1 MFVNL
6 RHEIR
11 GRCGRAILSAAL
23 VLCALTAP
31 ATIGAQ
37 TPTFLPLPGCVAP
50 PPPPGSDGFPFAATD
65 ALQTASAPIAFTG
78 ATLLANDTGTAP
90 LSIVSVATAS
100 AAGGQ
105 ITGANPYTYT
115 PPAGFIGVD
124 SFAYRIANTIGSA
137 VGVVNVTV
145 TADLIKPTVSL
156 TAPLGGSVSGNVT
169 VSANASDNAGV
180 AGVTFFDGATPIGA
194 EDTSSPYSV
203 VWNTSS
209 AANGS
214 HTLTAV
220 ARDLAGNTA
229 TSAPV
234 AVTVSNVV
242 LTAPTVD
249 KMVFSEGLG
258 KRTTPAFS
266 TTKAGDVL
274 VAFAASDGP
283 AAQNAQTLTIAG
295 AGLTWTRVKRAAAAF
310 GDSEIWTAT
319 APGVL
324 TNVTVSSTQ
333 SSGGVHQSLTV
344 IAFSGSAGVGA
355 SVGNSG
361 SGATSA
367 NLVTTSTQSMVYAV
381 GNDWDS
387 AIARTLP
394 AGQTKVHEFV
404 DTAVGD
410 TFWVQSTSAAV
421 AAAGTS
427 VTMST
432 MAPTFDQWNF
442 AAVEVTAGVAPA
454 SVTVPNVV
462 GMTQAAAQTAI
473 TGIGLAVGGITNA
486 FSSTVA
492 TGSVISQT
500 PTGGSSASVGSAVA
514 LTISLGPAPTPPP
527 GAGPVLAMS
536 FNEAS
541 GSVAS
546 DSSGNANNG
555 TIVGA
560 TRVAGQT
567 GFGGALSFDGVSAIV
582 NIANSAS
589 LSLSTGM
596 TLEAWVNP
604 SANGGTGPNDGWR
617 TVIMKERGTTGLSYA
632 LYGNDGDTN
641 PSRPAG
647 YIRNSNTDKEATAG
661 PALPVGTWSHLAVTY
676 DGTSVRLYVNGVLR
690 STLAASG
697 GITTSTSPVR
707 IGGNVVFSS
716 PGTEYFAGL
725 IDEVRIYNRALS
737 AAEIAADMSTPL
749 P

>member
-11 GRCGRAILSAAL
+11 GRCGRAVAYAAIAL
-23 VLCALTAP
+23 TALTAP

-50 PPPPGSDGFPFAATD
+50 PPPPGSDGFPVANTD
-65 ALQTASAPIAFTG
+65 ALQTASAPLAFTG
-78 ATLLANDTGTAP
+78 ATLLANDTGAVP
-90 LSIVSVATAS
+90 LVIASIAATS
-100 AAGGQ
+100 TAGGQ

-115 PPAGFIGVD
+115 PPAGFLGVD
-124 SFAYRIANTIGSA
+124 SFTYRVANSVGSA
-137 VGVVNVTV
+137 TGVVKVTV
-145 TADLIKPTVSL
+145 TADLVAPTVSL
-156 TAPLGGSVSGNVT
+156 TSPTGGQVSGSVLVA
-169 VSANASDNAGV
+169 ANASDNVGV
-180 AGVTFFDGATPIGA
+180 AGVSFFDGTTPIGA
-194 EDTSSPYSV
+194 QDTSAPYSV
-203 VWNTSS
+203 TWNTS
-209 AANGS
+209 ALANGP

-220 ARDLAGNTA
+220 ARDAAGNTA

-234 AVTVSNVV
+234 TVTVSNVV
-242 LTAPTVD
+242 LSAPTVD
-249 KMVFSEGLG
+249 KMVFSEGAG

-266 TTKAGDVL
+266 TSRAGEVL

-283 AAQNAQTLTIAG
+283 ASQNSQTLTISG
-295 AGLTWTRVKRAAAAF
+295 AGLTWTRVKRANTAF
-310 GDSEIWTAT
+310 GDAEIWTAT
-319 APGVL
+319 ASGVL

-333 SSGGVHQSLTV
+333 SAGGVHQSLTV

-355 SVGNSG
+355 SAAGSG
-361 SGATSA
+361 SGPSSL
-367 NLVTTSTQSMVYAV
+367 NVVTTGGSSMVYAV

-410 TFWVQSTSAAV
+410 TFWVQSTASAVSAT
-421 AAAGTS
+421 GMN

-432 MAPTFDQWNF
+432 TSPAGDQWNF
-442 AAVEVTAGVAPA
+442 AAVEVMAGVAPA

-462 GMTQAAAQTAI
+462 TMTQSAASTAI
-473 TGIGLAVGGITNA
+473 TNVGLVVGGITNA
-486 FSSTVA
+486 FSTTIA
-492 TGSVISQT
+492 AGSVISQT
-500 PTGGSSASVGSAVA
+500 PTGGSSAAVGSAVA
-514 LTISLGPAPTPPP
+514 LTISQGPAPTPPP
-527 GAGPVLAMS
+527 GPGPVLAMS

-541 GSVAS
+541 GSAAG
-546 DSSGNANNG
+546 DSSGNGNTGA
-555 TIVGA
+555 IVGA
-560 TRVAGQT
+560 TRVAGQV
-567 GFGGALSFDGVSAIV
+567 GFGGALSFDGVSSIV

-589 LSLSTGM
+589 LSLSTAM

-604 SANGGTGPNDGWR
+604 SANAGTGPNDGWR
-617 TVIMKERGTTGLSYA
+617 TVIMKERTGGLSYA

-641 PSRPAG
+641 ASRPAG
-647 YIRNSNTDKEATAG
+647 YIRNGGVDKEAAAG
-661 PALPVGTWSHLAVTY
+661 PAVPVGVWTHLALTY
-676 DGTSVRLYVNGVLR
+676 DGTSLRLYVNGVLR

-725 IDEVRIYNRALS
+725 IDEVRIYNRALT
-737 AAEIAADMSTPL
+737 AAEIAADMNTPL